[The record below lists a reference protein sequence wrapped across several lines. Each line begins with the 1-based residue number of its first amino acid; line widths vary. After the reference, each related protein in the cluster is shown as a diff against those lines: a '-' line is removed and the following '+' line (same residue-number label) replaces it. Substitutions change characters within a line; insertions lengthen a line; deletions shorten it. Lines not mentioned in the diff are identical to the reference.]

1 MKRRRFTLAIAATVG
16 GLGSGLWRRA
26 WASENEHSASPQP
39 LPRRDVI
46 DEAIAEYLP
55 YLQVSDEEIARF
67 RIACRK
73 GRERLSPARK
83 ERLAKIFL
91 MSSDFFAN
99 GENVELP
106 VRFVTLY
113 GPYRSPCY
121 QPLMNLKT

>member
-1 MKRRRFTLAIAATVG
+1 MKRRRFTLALVATLG
-16 GLGSGLWRRA
+16 GLGSTLWLRA
-26 WASENEHSASPQP
+26 WASENGRSSPPQQ

-46 DEAIAEYLP
+46 AEAIAEYLP

-67 RIACRK
+67 RTACRK
-73 GRERLSPARK
+73 VRERLSPARK
-83 ERLAKIFL
+83 ERLATLFL

-106 VRFVTLY
+106 VHFVTLY